1 MKTMGSCL
9 LVTVVTALLL
19 TISITSCT
27 SNSAKSSTSSPT
39 PPTNAAISYF
49 GTQSPGDSWS
59 WTITKNS
66 AGSGTF
72 SAVNNTSGKTYSGNV
87 VTLSNKFLELTIT
100 TTTDSNVTVGGASAT
115 AYALE
120 FPNTAVIVKPAGFND
135 LPVIGAAQGTCPS
148 PANYNWIKVP
158 TGSWDVTTDPAFGT
172 AVTSGSASSLTL
184 AVAPYLLGGSALSA
198 VTYTGSCSQG
208 LITASANAKFGLTPS
223 GVFIGDQGTDGGV
236 VGMLQPAAK
245 IGSTAILQQGREF
258 RGFVFMTHP
267 PNGPNNLPVDK
278 TQAIWSRTL
287 GDNLITAAE
296 YTTFD
301 TGVEDTCPGGD
312 SCATLSLDS
321 EVAPGEFAGTMIDS
335 HAGSH
340 PFSLMINQINGKY
353 MIFGFSREQAG
364 LDPTALFPYIF
375 LVMEQ

>member
-1 MKTMGSCL
+1 MLKGRIQMKTMGSCL

-120 FPNTAVIVKPAGFND
+120 FPNTAVIV
-135 LPVIGAAQGTCPS
+135 
-148 PANYNWIKVP
+148 
-158 TGSWDVTTDPAFGT
+158 
-172 AVTSGSASSLTL
+172 
-184 AVAPYLLGGSALSA
+184 
-198 VTYTGSCSQG
+198 
-208 LITASANAKFGLTPS
+208 
-223 GVFIGDQGTDGGV
+223 
-236 VGMLQPAAK
+236 
-245 IGSTAILQQGREF
+245 R
-258 RGFVFMTHP
+258 R
-267 PNGPNNLPVDK
+267 
-278 TQAIWSRTL
+278 
-287 GDNLITAAE
+287 
-296 YTTFD
+296 
-301 TGVEDTCPGGD
+301 
-312 SCATLSLDS
+312 
-321 EVAPGEFAGTMIDS
+321 
-335 HAGSH
+335 
-340 PFSLMINQINGKY
+340 
-353 MIFGFSREQAG
+353 
-364 LDPTALFPYIF
+364 
-375 LVMEQ
+375 